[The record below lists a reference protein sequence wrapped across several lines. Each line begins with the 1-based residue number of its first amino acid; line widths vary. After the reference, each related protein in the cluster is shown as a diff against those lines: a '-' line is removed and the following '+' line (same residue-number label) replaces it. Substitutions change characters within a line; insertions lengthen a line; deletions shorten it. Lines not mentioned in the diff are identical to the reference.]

1 MVCIFLHS
9 FIAVSHSHFS
19 VVCLPAWSVGN
30 YQSDKS
36 HAPPPPAQRR
46 YLGYAKD
53 RAELGYTSAGEK
65 MSAFLSL
72 CQCLLLGTFAAILGA
87 HRSQILDKNG
97 NPSGGGSAATGADDE
112 TYEPPRG
119 DFA

>member
-1 MVCIFLHS
+1 MVCVFISS
-9 FIAVSHSHFS
+9 FYCRISHLSSLS

-36 HAPPPPAQRR
+36 HDPPSRYR

>member
-1 MVCIFLHS
+1 
-9 FIAVSHSHFS
+9 
-19 VVCLPAWSVGN
+19 
-30 YQSDKS
+30 
-36 HAPPPPAQRR
+36 
-46 YLGYAKD
+46 
-53 RAELGYTSAGEK
+53 

-72 CQCLLLGTFAAILGA
+72 LQCLLLGSFAAILGA

-97 NPSGGGSAATGADDE
+97 NPTGAGSATTGGADDE

>member
-1 MVCIFLHS
+1 MTPV
-9 FIAVSHSHFS
+9 
-19 VVCLPAWSVGN
+19 P
-30 YQSDKS
+30 
-36 HAPPPPAQRR
+36 RR